1 MITLGIEIPLII
13 GGLGV
18 GTVLLLKPDLL
29 QGFFGPPTVI
39 AGPPAPPVT
48 ESVPQAVQTTPTI
61 AQIVVTPEIISAAQ
75 VNYLI
80 IIPHCDLDDILDRD
94 ADAFADVKI
103 WEVQYNQLATTIVE
117 RNQLA
122 LMRCNILHWYRSI
135 GTTFVFGDPIRE
147 HCRQQKLVIIDEFNR
162 GARDSPRAN
171 SAAHQVAQVTT
182 PITVNCKNCTVN
194 IQNQVAVSQTA
205 TPPPPPA
212 HVNTPPAPGA
222 NTPPIHPAAGAIG
235 QGGAITTPTTTH
247 QCPHGQAWSASTAQC
262 VSTTGPATAITQQ
275 MGPIINAPRA
285 GTIGTTQTA
294 GSSAAAGVRPAATTA
309 AYAYAYPARRVY
321 RRF

>member
-1 MITLGIEIPLII
+1 MGIETFLII

-29 QGFFGPPTVI
+29 HGIFGQPMVVQ
-39 AGPPAPPVT
+39 GPPAPPVT

-61 AQIVVTPEIISAAQ
+61 GQIVVTPDILVAAQ

-80 IIPHCDLDDILDRD
+80 IIPHCDLDDLLDRD
-94 ADAFADVKI
+94 ADAFASVKI
-103 WEVQYNQLATTIVE
+103 WEVQYNQLATTIFE

-122 LMRCNILHWYRSI
+122 LMRCRIVHWYRSI
-135 GTTFVFGDPIRE
+135 DTSFVFADPIRE
-147 HCRQQKLVIIDEFNR
+147 HCRQQKLVIIDEFHR
-162 GARDSPRAN
+162 GQRDSPRAN

-182 PITVNCKNCTVN
+182 PISVNCKNCTVN
-194 IQNQVAVSQTA
+194 IQNQVAVSQSQA
-205 TPPPPPA
+205 PVPPPPPA
-212 HVNTPPAPGA
+212 HVGAPPAPGG
-222 NTPPIHPAAGAIG
+222 NTPPIHPAAGALG
-235 QGGAITTPTTTH
+235 QGGAITTPVTTH

-285 GTIGTTQTA
+285 RTIGTGPQTA
-294 GSSAAAGVRPAATTA
+294 TSSAAAGNPATA

-321 RRF
+321 RR